1 MNRILLTGT
10 ALLTLLNVAV
20 PASAAH
26 KHAMRYKQ
34 APVQQQWFGSGV
46 YVEGV
51 YRNSAAERAG
61 LRPGDRIVGI
71 NGSPTTSILSW
82 HEGAGARSRSRSDA
96 AEPLSGSGPRRDTG
110 CSGTLTRDTHLAVMM
125 MMLPPSSST
134 QILSRRFRPIRR
146 CRRSYKIRIRKCPGE
161 WPSPPNVQKSQSAIS
176 DCSPI

>member
-26 KHAMRYKQ
+26 KHAMRYQQ

-71 NGSPTTSILSW
+71 NGSPINS
-82 HEGAGARSRSRSDA
+82 HDDVDPFVAR
-96 AEPLSGSGPRRDTG
+96 GGG
-110 CSGTLTRDTHLAVMM
+110 
-125 MMLPPSSST
+125 
-134 QILSRRFRPIRR
+134 RPITIAVRR
-146 CRRSYKIRIRKCPGE
+146 GGALVRLRATPRHGMLGYSYTGYPFGRDDDDA
-161 WPSPPNVQKSQSAIS
+161 PPVIFDPNTIP
-176 DCSPI
+176 PIPPDPPVPPFIQNPN